1 MYLTIPYTIPGFICD
16 RNDQLTMWGMARLFQ
31 EAADAHVQ
39 NNKIGFKE
47 LKKNGKAWVLCRV
60 FYHVDRLPQAGERVT
75 LKTWSR
81 GTDGL
86 FAVREYQML
95 DTDGN
100 AIVSGTSYWA
110 IIDLETRHV
119 IRINSLMEQFEAH
132 PDIATTREKLFK
144 MRLPGNGDSLQTV
157 FSMPVKNSMLDHT
170 QHVNNAEYIKLI
182 FDEYP
187 DNSNGRNLDFEIH
200 YILETK
206 PDDSVSVSR
215 MQAESSTYFQIS
227 NSRGVSVLAKI
238 N

>member
-1 MYLTIPYTIPGFICD
+1 MYLTLPYTIPGFICD
-16 RNDQLTMWGMARLFQ
+16 RNDRLTMWGMARLFQ

-47 LKKNGKAWVLCRV
+47 LKENGKAWVLCRV
-60 FYHVDRLPQAGERVT
+60 YYHVDRLPQAGERVT

-110 IIDLETRHV
+110 IIDFETRHV
-119 IRINSLMEQFEAH
+119 IRINTLMDHFEAH
-132 PDIATTREKLFK
+132 PDIATTRPKLFK
-144 MRLPGNGDSLQTV
+144 MRLPDNGNGLVQMATI
-157 FSMPVKNSMLDHT
+157 PVKGSMLDHT
-170 QHVNNAEYIKLI
+170 QHVNNAEYIRMI

-187 DNSNGRNLDFEIH
+187 VECSLDNLDFEIH
-200 YILETK
+200 YILETQ
-206 PDDSVSVSR
+206 PNDTVSVSR
-215 MQAESSTYFQIS
+215 VQAESSTYFQIA